1 MAQETPTARQL
12 RDADALALADLVAIF
27 DDLRFILGCCERL
40 LAELGRGEER
50 DDVLVESLWTAAL
63 STYARC
69 FRSRESGVAL
79 SVTDLS
85 ETGVKGEVVQWHQML
100 GRLRNFLVDGVA
112 NPREEFFVGVSQS
125 QAGTATGVVVTS
137 IARPAVDE
145 TTVRQTGRL
154 ALELTS
160 LVDERIKQRQEAV
173 FAAANRLSVADLAE
187 LDQIDVDWSPA
198 RTPAGHE
205 QHTASPAG

>member
-1 MAQETPTARQL
+1 MAEETQTARQL
-12 RDADALALADLVAIF
+12 HDTDALALADLAAIF
-27 DDLRFILGCCERL
+27 DDLRFVLGCCERL
-40 LAELGRGEER
+40 LAELGRGEQR
-50 DDVLVESLWTAAL
+50 DGVLVESLWTAAL

-85 ETGVKGEVVQWHQML
+85 ATGVKGEVVQWHQML

-125 QAGTATGVVVTS
+125 QAGAATGVVVTS
-137 IARPAVDE
+137 IVRPAVDE

-154 ALELTS
+154 ALELTT
-160 LVDERIKQRQEAV
+160 LVDKRIKERQEAV
-173 FAAANRLSVADLAE
+173 FAAASKLSAEDLVK
-187 LDQIDVDWSPA
+187 LDPIDVDWSPA
-198 RTPAGHE
+198 GA
-205 QHTASPAG
+205 